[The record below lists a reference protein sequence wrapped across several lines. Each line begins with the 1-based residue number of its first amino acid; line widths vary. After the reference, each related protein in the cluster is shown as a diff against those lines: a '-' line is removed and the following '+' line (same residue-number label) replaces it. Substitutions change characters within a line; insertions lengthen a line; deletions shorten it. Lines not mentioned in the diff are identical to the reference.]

1 MQIKGIKRLM
11 AAKRGD
17 NSERTLVIRKAKSG
31 RSLNRG
37 LICNAFLQLIW
48 DLDYWPL
55 NRDWPLNR

>member
-1 MQIKGIKRLM
+1 M

-37 LICNAFLQLIW
+37 LICNAFLQFIW